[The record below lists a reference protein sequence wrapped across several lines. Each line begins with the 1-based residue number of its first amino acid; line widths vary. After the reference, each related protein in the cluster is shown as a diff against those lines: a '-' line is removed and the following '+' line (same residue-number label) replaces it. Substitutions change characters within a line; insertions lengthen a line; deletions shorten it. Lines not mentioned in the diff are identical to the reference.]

1 MTTAYI
7 TDTRYAEHTL
17 TGHVERAERLQA
29 IHALLKAEGIDK
41 HLRSIAPEPITDSQ
55 ILSVHTE
62 GYLDLLKWTT
72 TRPGMMLGSDTYV
85 LPHSFEIARL
95 SAGAAVRGVDA
106 ILSGE
111 AQNALVCARPP
122 GHHAVP
128 DTGMGFCLLSNI
140 AIAARHAQ
148 TQYGVGRV
156 LIVDI
161 DVHHGNGT
169 QDIFYADPS
178 VLLISTHQSPFYPGT
193 GAIKESGS
201 GAGQGFTVNL
211 PLPAHTGDAGYRSAY
226 EQVIWPAAQR
236 FRPEL
241 ILVSAG
247 FDSHWADP
255 LCDMNLT
262 LDGYA
267 WITRELL
274 RMAETLCQGKIAFVL
289 EGGYNLTSLSH
300 GVLNVAH
307 ALLGHVT
314 VSDPLGLPADKETE
328 IGPLLAQ
335 IRQVHQLEV

>member
-29 IHALLKAEGIDK
+29 IHTLLKAEGVENQ
-41 HLRSIAPEPITDSQ
+41 LRLLAPEPVTDSQ

-62 GYLDLLKWTT
+62 RYLDLLKWTT
-72 TRPGMMLGSDTYV
+72 TQPGTMLDSDTYV
-85 LPHSFEIARL
+85 LPRSFEIARL

-111 AQNALVCARPP
+111 AQTALVCARPP

-140 AIAARHAQ
+140 ALAARHAQ
-148 TQYGVGRV
+148 SQYGLRRV

-169 QDIFYADPS
+169 QAVFYTDPS
-178 VLLISTHQSPFYPGT
+178 VLFISTHQSPFYPGT
-193 GAIKESGS
+193 GAIDEIGAE
-201 GAGQGFTVNL
+201 AGQGFTLNV
-211 PLPAHTGDAGYRSAY
+211 PLPAHTGDAGFRAAY
-226 EQVIWPAAQR
+226 EQIIWPAAQR

-247 FDSHWADP
+247 LDAHWADP
-255 LCDMNLT
+255 LGEMNLT
-262 LDGYA
+262 LAGYA
-267 WITRELL
+267 WITRALL

-300 GVLNVAH
+300 GVLNVAY
-307 ALLGHVT
+307 ALLGQST
-314 VSDPLGLPADKETE
+314 VSDPLGLPAAQEAE
-328 IGPLLAQ
+328 IGPLLAH
-335 IRQVHQLEV
+335 IRQVHQLD